1 MRSALSFRVDRW
13 VKMAS
18 PSGMVSR
25 SLSIGSVLQPGQ
37 ESVHALGEAA
47 LDLVP
52 AVAVLV
58 LALLEGIVDVARLSH
73 ELLERED
80 VAAPRL
86 FVGPQHLFLL
96 LGHGQDEMRRRDE
109 LSVAPEIGGGDGVFR
124 EMNPVL
130 AEHDARIQG
139 RGHAIA
145 GMLCDTPRAHGHER
159 AGLPPLE
166 HLLEEHV
173 GHDAAAGV
181 GVTNEEDV
189 LHRSSRGHCQKRTP
203 LPRSFH
209 SSLGRS
215 WRVRPKLVP
224 GASRRPVPKVWGRSL
239 ISSSGSSRRSASM
252 RRMAWGWARTV

>member
-1 MRSALSFRVDRW
+1 MGSALSFRVDRW
-13 VKMAS
+13 VKMAT

-47 LDLVP
+47 FDLVP

-86 FVGPQHLFLL
+86 LVGPEHLFLL
-96 LGHGQDEMRRRDE
+96 LGHGQDEMRLRDE
-109 LSVAPEIGGGDGVFR
+109 LAVAPEIGGGDGVFR

-130 AEHDARIQG
+130 AEHDARIQ
-139 RGHAIA
+139 RRDHAVA
-145 GMLCDTPRAHGHER
+145 GVVGDATRAHGDAR
-159 AGLPPLE
+159 ACLPLLE

-181 GVTNEEDV
+181 GVTDEEDV
-189 LHRSSRGHCQKRTP
+189 FQRPSRGHCQKRTP

-224 GASRRPVPKVWGRSL
+224 TASWRPVPKVWGRSL
-239 ISSSGSSRRSASM
+239 TSSSGSSRRSASM
-252 RRMAWGWARTV
+252 RRMACGWARTV

>member
-25 SLSIGSVLQPGQ
+25 SLSIRSVLQPGQ

-52 AVAVLV
+52 AVAVLA
-58 LALLEGIVDVARLSH
+58 LALLKGVVDVAGLSH

-86 FVGPQHLFLL
+86 FVGPEHLFLL
-96 LGHGQDEMRRRDE
+96 LGHGQDEMRLRDE
-109 LSVAPEIGGGDGVFR
+109 LAVAPEIRRGDGVFR

-139 RGHAIA
+139 RDHAIA
-145 GMLCDTPRAHGHER
+145 GMVGDAPRAHGDAR
-159 AGLPPLE
+159 AGLPLLE

-181 GVTNEEDV
+181 GVADEEDV
-189 LHRSSRGHCQKRTP
+189 LQRAARGRDVQTVLTA
-203 LPRSFH
+203 LP
-209 SSLGRS
+209 
-215 WRVRPKLVP
+215 
-224 GASRRPVPKVWGRSL
+224 AATA
-239 ISSSGSSRRSASM
+239 RSAHL
-252 RRMAWGWARTV
+252 

>member
-1 MRSALSFRVDRW
+1 MGSALSFRVDRW
-13 VKMAS
+13 VKMAT

-47 LDLVP
+47 FDLVP

-58 LALLEGIVDVARLSH
+58 LALLEGIVDVAGLPH

-86 FVGPQHLFLL
+86 LVGPEHLFLL
-96 LGHGQDEMRRRDE
+96 LGHGQDEMRLRDE
-109 LSVAPEIGGGDGVFR
+109 LAVAPEIGGGDGVFR

-139 RGHAIA
+139 RDHAIA
-145 GMLCDTPRAHGHER
+145 GMVCDTPRAHGHER
-159 AGLPPLE
+159 AGLPLLE

-181 GVTNEEDV
+181 GVTDEEDV
-189 LHRSSRGHCQKRTP
+189 LQRASRRRDVGTVLNALPGATARSARPFPGPSTPPWAARGGC
-203 LPRSFH
+203 
-209 SSLGRS
+209 GRS
-215 WRVRPKLVP
+215 WCRAPLGGP
-224 GASRRPVPKVWGRSL
+224 S
-239 ISSSGSSRRSASM
+239 
-252 RRMAWGWARTV
+252 